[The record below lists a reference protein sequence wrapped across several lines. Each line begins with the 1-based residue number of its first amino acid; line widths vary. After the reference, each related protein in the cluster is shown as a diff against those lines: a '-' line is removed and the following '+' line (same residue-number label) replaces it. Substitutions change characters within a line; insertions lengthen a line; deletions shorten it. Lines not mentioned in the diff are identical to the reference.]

1 MRPLDE
7 LICIHA
13 CRQMQVSPN
22 SASSMCGKLACFIT
36 WTIFFDTFIL
46 LKMIW
51 LISFS
56 YFKPKKTFQRERRKN
71 VLARKIFESYYFWI
85 VTVLKRLIES
95 KKVSQ
100 KKILPFRDFLKYADC
115 SHYLRGNHSTSY
127 FKFHKRINTWKPKWK
142 RAAKF

>member
-22 SASSMCGKLACFIT
+22 SASSMCGKLARFIT

-85 VTVLKRLIES
+85 VTVLKRLV
-95 KKVSQ
+95 KKYHR
-100 KKILPFRDFLKYADC
+100 KKFFLSEIFLKYADC
-115 SHYLRGNHSTSY
+115 SHDLRGNHSTSY

-142 RAAKF
+142 RAVKF